1 MLFKTIECC
10 HLLKESLYF
19 IFSSIL
25 RRLKGYSELFINKI
39 MADHNTPRNDK
50 KTSQGPNRSLSPV
63 HPVVVSSLH
72 PYITT
77 STRRSSMRSTS
88 GSSSRARQPSNGHS
102 SIQMEPGLQALLAA
116 ERRATEMIA
125 TARAKRNELMR
136 QSNRE
141 SQAEI
146 EAFRRKR
153 QAQYKLKLHEATQ
166 LEQFQAKLDVKT
178 RNLLKQMDENVK
190 KQRKSLINY
199 ITHCVIDEIPVR
211 PHPNAKRVIF

>member
-1 MLFKTIECC
+1 MT
-10 HLLKESLYF
+10 
-19 IFSSIL
+19 
-25 RRLKGYSELFINKI
+25 
-39 MADHNTPRNDK
+39 DHNTPRIDK
-50 KTSQGPNRSLSPV
+50 KTSQGPTRSLSPV
-63 HPVVVSSLH
+63 YPVAVSSLH

-77 STRRSSMRSTS
+77 STRRPSMRSTS
-88 GSSSRARQPSNGHS
+88 GSSSSNSRARQLSNGHS

-116 ERRATEMIA
+116 EGRATEMIA

-146 EAFRRKR
+146 EAFRRER